1 MVSSNIPSLVG
12 LFYLVIAPVFT
23 VLFVY
28 AAYRALIIRKV
39 IAVRLYRRQSLWVGI
54 SGFYWAF
61 FTLGLGLAAAL
72 YSQNPAFVSANTVI
86 AYSIFVALYVALIVS
101 FLWIDST
108 IRVARRS
115 DPLLRDA
122 IYWSKLRIFLWA
134 VIFVGMALGLIFR
147 APLVVSSSGG
157 NPVTEIIS
165 FYDANVIAFWI
176 VGFASLAA
184 LIVSGLRSKD
194 VSLRRQILALGV
206 YVVALIFQG
215 IPSIIVGDLHL
226 VESGVL
232 VAILAVVAY
241 LINSVALVRTAR
253 SLAPLNKLSQD
264 AAK

>member
-1 MVSSNIPSLVG
+1 MVSSSIPPLIG

-28 AAYRALIIRKV
+28 AAYRALVIRRV

-72 YSQNPAFVSANTVI
+72 YSQNPAFVSSHSII
-86 AYSIFVALYVALIVS
+86 AYSVFVALYGALIVS

-122 IYWSKLRIFLWA
+122 LLWSKLRVFLWA
-134 VIFVGMALGLIFR
+134 VIFAGMALGLIF
-147 APLVVSSSGG
+147 APPSIVSSSGG

-165 FYDANVIAFWI
+165 FYNANVIAFWI

-206 YVVALIFQG
+206 YVIALIFQG
-215 IPSIIVGDLHL
+215 VPSVIVGDLHL
-226 VESGVL
+226 GESGAL

-241 LINSVALVRTAR
+241 LINSLALVRTAR
-253 SLAPLNKLSQD
+253 SLAPLNKLSLD
-264 AAK
+264 NAN